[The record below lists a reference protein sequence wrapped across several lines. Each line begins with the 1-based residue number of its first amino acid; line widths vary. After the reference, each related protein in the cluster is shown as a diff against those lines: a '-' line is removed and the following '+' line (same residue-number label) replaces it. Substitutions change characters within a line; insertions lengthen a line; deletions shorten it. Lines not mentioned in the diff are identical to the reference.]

1 MRAYINVKE
10 GGKASKKEWNQI
22 LSVTNG
28 DAKKPILKPFIAVCA
43 SRPNYTKSYYA
54 QRIKGELRV
63 CLEMEKGYPVPVGRY
78 MLRGAG
84 MGKNDLLLVT
94 ILKFNIET

>member
-1 MRAYINVKE
+1 MP
-10 GGKASKKEWNQI
+10 
-22 LSVTNG
+22 NG
-28 DAKKPILKPFIAVCA
+28 DAKKPILKPFITVCA

-63 CLEMEKGYPVPVGRY
+63 CLEMEKGCPVPVGRY

-84 MGKNDLLLVT
+84 MEKKRIIACNDT
-94 ILKFNIET
+94 QI